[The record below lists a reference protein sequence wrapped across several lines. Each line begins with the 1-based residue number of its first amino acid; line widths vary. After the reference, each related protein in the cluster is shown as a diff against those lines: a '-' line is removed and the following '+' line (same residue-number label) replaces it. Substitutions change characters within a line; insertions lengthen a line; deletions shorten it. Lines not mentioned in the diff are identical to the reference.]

1 MELDCGFVANKFK
14 SNRFR
19 QIIHTKK
26 NYYFAIYFISLLFL
40 IPKIGLLSRF
50 PWQDFEYIDFQ
61 IYNRWR
67 WTLEA
72 IEANGFFSVFTSVI
86 DFRMNTGENIFL
98 SSRSSSFIFDIG
110 SWIYF
115 FTKSLDFALQFKF
128 FIYTFFAYKGFI
140 RLFQPLISS
149 KKFSNF
155 TYVLFSISLVSV
167 IGNPILYHDAG
178 PLTFWYLLLT
188 PYWIHFVIKLNESD
202 YQSIFKDYNLYLLLF
217 LTIGASDLFIYF
229 YFILFL
235 FLPLVLEK
243 KSFKRTFSLIIVIE
257 LILTIAKLPYLF
269 FRLSE
274 NYQSFA
280 GTWNSN
286 QYFDLFIRPLLLH
299 SLIIPDFT
307 GPVIIF
313 INFVQLALIFY
324 IITAWW
330 KYSKNV
336 LLLISFL
343 LIFLL
348 MLGFLLHSL
357 SITRDSLPSAFR
369 YHVASWP
376 ILLSCLLPIIFYE
389 IYSKEKIN
397 LWGLS
402 NKFLCF
408 VLTLFITF
416 SLANIDR
423 VYFYFTPNSSKMLI
437 DQELR
442 KYTIQSLPNCINQA
456 VQKSGKQKSFLF
468 ASGDGTNLSASLNI
482 LIDNP
487 TAVNGRTF
495 NRWSYSLPS
504 ATINLNQEVGI
515 EKFGTRPFSVY
526 KTADIIK
533 YSKTTGSYFLLSNDQ
548 IQKFKLLAI
557 CRPPSFIKSSF
568 LPFTTPTL
576 IDRIFKTKQ
585 NAGEASYQLP
595 VYLYDLDYKMQE
607 KMPVNLQFS
616 SANIKVSID
625 CDSRDKVTL
634 PINYDDS
641 IRIENLE
648 RYSILKNPKNNFVDL
663 DLNDV
668 RCEPGENIEL
678 KIISFSRA
686 PISDAV
692 LFLVLFILIIFNSLP
707 KFRKR
712 KRES

>member
-1 MELDCGFVANKFK
+1 MDCGFVANKFK
-14 SNRFR
+14 SKGFL
-19 QIIHTKK
+19 QMIHVKK
-26 NYYFAIYFISLLFL
+26 NYYFTIYFISLLFL

-72 IEANGFFSVFTSVI
+72 IEVNGFFNVFTSVI

-98 SSRSSSFIFDIG
+98 SNRASSFIFDIG
-110 SWIYF
+110 NWVYF

-128 FIYTFFAYKGFI
+128 LIYTFFAYKGFI

-167 IGNPILYHDAG
+167 IGNPILYHEAG

-188 PYWIHFVIKLNESD
+188 PYWIHFVIKLNESG
-202 YQSIFKDYNLYLLLF
+202 YQSIFKDYNLYLVLF

-299 SLIIPDFT
+299 SLITPNFT

-313 INFVQLALIFY
+313 INFAQLALIFY
-324 IITAWW
+324 MITAWW
-330 KYSKNV
+330 KYSKNM

-357 SITRDSLPSAFR
+357 SITRDILPSAFR

-376 ILLSCLLPIIFYE
+376 ILLSCLLPIAFYK

-397 LWGLS
+397 LWGIS
-402 NKFLCF
+402 NKFLCI

-423 VYFYFTPNSSKMLI
+423 VYSPFTPNSSKMLI
-437 DQELR
+437 DKELR
-442 KYTIQSLPNCINQA
+442 KYTIQSLPNCINEA

-468 ASGDGTNLSASLNI
+468 ASGDGTILSASLNT

-487 TAVNGRTF
+487 TAINGRTF
-495 NRWSYSLPS
+495 NRWSYSSPS
-504 ATINLNQEVGI
+504 ATISLNQEVGL
-515 EKFGTRPFSVY
+515 EKFFTRPFSVY
-526 KTADIIK
+526 KTADIIE
-533 YSKTTGSYFLLSNDQ
+533 YSKTSGSYFLLSNNQ
-548 IQKFKLLAI
+548 IQRFKLLAI
-557 CRPPSFIKSSF
+557 CNSPSSIKSSF
-568 LPFTTPTL
+568 LPFNTPTL
-576 IDRIFKTKQ
+576 IDRIFKIKQ

-607 KMPVNLQFS
+607 KIPINLQFS

-625 CDSRDKVTL
+625 CVRRDKVTL

-648 RYSILKNPKNNFVDL
+648 RYNISKNPKNNLVDL

-668 RCEPGENIEL
+668 HCQPGKNIEL
-678 KIISFSRA
+678 NVISFSIV
-686 PISDAV
+686 PISDAM
-692 LFLVLFILIIFNSLP
+692 LFLVLFVLMMINTLP
-707 KFRKR
+707 KIR
-712 KRES
+712 KREQES

>member
-14 SNRFR
+14 SIGFL
-19 QIIHTKK
+19 QIIHAKK
-26 NYYFAIYFISLLFL
+26 NYYFAIYLVSLLFL

-72 IEANGFFSVFTSVI
+72 IETNGFFSVFTSVI

-98 SSRSSSFIFDIG
+98 SNRSSSFIFDIG
-110 SWIYF
+110 NWIYF
-115 FTKSLDFALQFKF
+115 FTKSLDLALQFKF
-128 FIYTFFAYKGFI
+128 FVYTLFAYKGFI

-149 KKFSNF
+149 KKFNNF

-167 IGNPILYHDAG
+167 IGNPILYHEAG

-188 PYWIHFVIKLNESD
+188 PYWIYFVVKLNESG
-202 YQSIFKDYNLYLLLF
+202 YQRILQDYNLYLLLF

-235 FLPLVLEK
+235 VLPLVLKK
-243 KSFKRTFSLIIVIE
+243 KSLKRTFSLIIVIE
-257 LILTIAKLPYLF
+257 LILIIAKFPYLY

-299 SLIIPDFT
+299 SLIIPNFT

-313 INFVQLALIFY
+313 INFIQLALIFY
-324 IITAWW
+324 IIASWW
-330 KYSKNV
+330 RYSKNV
-336 LLLISFL
+336 VLLILFS

-348 MLGFLLHSL
+348 MLGFLLHSF

-369 YHVASWP
+369 YHVAPWP

-389 IYSKEKIN
+389 IYDKEKIN
-397 LWGLS
+397 PWGLS
-402 NKFLCF
+402 NKFLCI
-408 VLTLFITF
+408 VLISFITF

-423 VYFYFTPNSSKMLI
+423 IYSYFTPNSSKMLI
-437 DQELR
+437 DKELR
-442 KYTIQSLPNCINQA
+442 KYEIQSLPNCINQA
-456 VQKSGKQKSFLF
+456 VQKSDKQKSFLF
-468 ASGDGTNLSASLNI
+468 ASGDGTNLSASLNT

-487 TAVNGRTF
+487 AAINGRTF
-495 NRWSYSLPS
+495 NRWSYSLPL
-504 ATINLNQEVGI
+504 ATISLNQEVGI
-515 EKFGTRPFSVY
+515 EKFFTRPFSVY
-526 KTADIIK
+526 KTADIME
-533 YSKTTGSYFLLSNDQ
+533 YSKATGSYFLLSNNQ
-548 IQKFKLLAI
+548 IQKFKLLTV
-557 CRPPSFIKSSF
+557 CNPPSSIKSSS
-568 LPFTTPTL
+568 LPFNTPTL
-576 IDRIFKTKQ
+576 IDRIFKIKQ

-607 KMPVNLQFS
+607 RMAVNLQFS
-616 SANIKVSID
+616 SAKIKMSLQ
-625 CDSRDKVTL
+625 CGGKDKVTL
-634 PINYDDS
+634 PINYDNS

-648 RYSILKNPKNNFVDL
+648 NYSISKNLKNNLVELELKDI
-663 DLNDV
+663 
-668 RCEPGENIEL
+668 RCEPGKNIEL
-678 KIISFSRA
+678 NIFSFSRA
-686 PISDAV
+686 PISDAM
-692 LFLVLFILIIFNSLP
+692 LFLVLFFLIIFNSLS
-707 KFRKR
+707 KFRRR
-712 KRES
+712 K